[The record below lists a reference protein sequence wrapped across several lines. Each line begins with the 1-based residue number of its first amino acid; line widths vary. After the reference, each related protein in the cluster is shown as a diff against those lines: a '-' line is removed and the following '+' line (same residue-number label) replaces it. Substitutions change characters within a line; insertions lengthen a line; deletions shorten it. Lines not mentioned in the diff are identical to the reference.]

1 MKSMVAWVL
10 IMVLPLCDSRG
21 LILLILKKKKKTNDC
36 YGLLVIRISW
46 ELNGGKYIY
55 MYMHMYVYKTHL
67 FLFLCIHPDHGYFE
81 NTTTLYLW

>member
-1 MKSMVAWVL
+1 MVAWVL

-21 LILLILKKKKKTNDC
+21 LILLILKKKKPMIAMIC
-36 YGLLVIRISW
+36 LSLESLGQ
-46 ELNGGKYIY
+46 LNGGKYIY